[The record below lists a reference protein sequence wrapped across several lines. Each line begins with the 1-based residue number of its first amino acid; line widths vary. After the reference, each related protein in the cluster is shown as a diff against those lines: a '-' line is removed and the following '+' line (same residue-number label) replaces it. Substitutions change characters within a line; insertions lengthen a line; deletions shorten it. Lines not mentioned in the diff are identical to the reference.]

1 MRYSSVNKISISIDF
16 VRGAIQKVPL
26 DHDKIDTLLSSC
38 RIPSSLL
45 KQPNARV
52 SLLQYS
58 QFITVLMRE
67 SNDELLGQAH
77 QSLPI
82 GSLSMLAHWLVA
94 AKTMGQVV
102 HRLERFYQIMG
113 KGMDLSIE
121 HEQDSFAIVIGNAYH
136 APDSNVFIDE
146 FCFFSIHRI
155 LCWLHKDIFP
165 IQHLSFPF
173 SAPSYAKDY
182 RLMFYGA
189 PVSFSSDRARIV
201 FSKQLLDRPVVQNQE
216 SLERLLADPIANFL
230 VLNFYGESW
239 SSKVGSMIQD
249 QLHALPTLPELA
261 AAMKVPP
268 YTLQRRL
275 AEEGVNY
282 LAIKN
287 QVKRDAAIEKL
298 VHTDL
303 SIEEISSQL
312 GFSETSPFT
321 RTFKE
326 WTGVPPSAY
335 RKRR

>member
-1 MRYSSVNKISISIDF
+1 MRYSKVNKISISIEF
-16 VRGAIQKVPL
+16 VRGAIRKVPL
-26 DHDKIDTLLSSC
+26 TTHEIDTLLYSC
-38 RIPSSLL
+38 RIPAALL
-45 KQPNARV
+45 HQPHARV

-58 QFITVLMRE
+58 RFITALMRE
-67 SNDELLGQAH
+67 SDDELLGQGY
-77 QSLPI
+77 QPLPI
-82 GSLSMLAHWLVA
+82 GSLSILAHWLVA

-102 HRLERFYQIMG
+102 HRMERFYQILG
-113 KGMDLSIE
+113 KGMDVSL
-121 HEQDSFAIVIGNAYH
+121 EQDEHSFALVIGNAYH
-136 APDSNVFIDE
+136 PPDSNVFIDE
-146 FCFFSIHRI
+146 FCFFVIHRI

-165 IQHLSFPF
+165 IQSLAFPF

-182 RLMFYGA
+182 RLMYYGA
-189 PVSFSSDRARIV
+189 PIAFGSDSARIV
-201 FSKQLLDRPVVQNQE
+201 FSRQLLDRPVVQNQDG
-216 SLERLLADPIANFL
+216 LTQLLADPIANFL

-239 SSKVGSMIQD
+239 SSKVGSIIQD
-249 QLHALPTLPELA
+249 QLHALPTLPQLA
-261 AAMKVPP
+261 EVMKVPP

-321 RTFKE
+321 RTFKD